1 MKIAERMRRDGW
13 RLIGTVWQGRHAG
26 LIVDIRDG
34 EASAFHH
41 SKERASDRVLRVP
54 TEARHGLRSLAQRAK
69 AAARRLAA
77 ERKRMAP
84 L

>member
-1 MKIAERMRRDGW
+1 MTRNRMMQRDGW
-13 RLIGTVWQGRHAG
+13 HRVGTAWQGRYAG
-26 LIVDIRDG
+26 LIVEVKDA

-41 SKERASDRVLRVP
+41 SKERASDRVLRTP
-54 TEARHGLRSLAQRAK
+54 AEARHGVRSLAQRAK
-69 AAARRLAA
+69 AAARRLNK